1 MPYSTVTMQHVIKPD
16 LYQEKMVTQ
25 NNSVFKK
32 KKKAVNRVA
41 MVFVL
46 ILM

>member
-25 NNSVFKK
+25 NNSGFFL
-32 KKKAVNRVA
+32 KAVNRVA